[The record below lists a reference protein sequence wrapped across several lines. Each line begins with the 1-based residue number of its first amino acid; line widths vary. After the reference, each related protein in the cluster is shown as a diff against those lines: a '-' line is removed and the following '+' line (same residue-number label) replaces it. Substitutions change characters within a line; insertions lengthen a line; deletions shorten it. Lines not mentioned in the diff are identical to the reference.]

1 MTVPNFYRLETSEWN
16 LSKYDHLIDKPLDN
30 SNGALK
36 LNKAPGLGIEMN
48 RDYLAANV
56 VEFD

>member
-1 MTVPNFYRLETSEWN
+1 ETSEWN

-30 SNGALK
+30 SDGRLK

-48 RDYLAANV
+48 RDYLEDNRI
-56 VEFD
+56 DIS